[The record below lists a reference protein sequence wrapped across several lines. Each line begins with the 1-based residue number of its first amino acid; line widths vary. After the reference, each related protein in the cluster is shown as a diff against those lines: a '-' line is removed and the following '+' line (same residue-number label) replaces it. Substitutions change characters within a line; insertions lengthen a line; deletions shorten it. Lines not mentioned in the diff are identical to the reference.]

1 MKSIVRIALI
11 CAILVTC
18 LLIPNVS
25 KATTPINSEETLRQ
39 AISSANSGET
49 IILSDNITVTGPIVI
64 DKELTIDGAGYTVTG
79 ADEWTSISG
88 NQTMFA
94 AQLSGAK
101 LTLKNINLKNGPKYG
116 VQSYNGASVVLNNVS
131 ITGFNYAGILVNGG
145 TLEIIDVNLGNN
157 GTTSNK
163 GIELDRGTGVVVSP
177 SLVMNG
183 SLSSTSKDNI
193 IYVAENAGN
202 ISVENKT
209 STSNKVF
216 AAENQIVLTDANNNV
231 LSVSALPENTTV
243 ASGEQKVIL
252 TVNYGE
258 KTKDILLNVGQVV
271 SEDSI
276 KTKLNVAEGYVID
289 GFYTDNQY
297 TAKFNFD
304 NKIDVNTTLYAK
316 VSAEEKQEEV
326 SNSENTVSTEEASG
340 EKDETPKTGVAN
352 YVGIA
357 FLVIAISAATLFVI
371 RKNRI

>member
-131 ITGFNYAGILVNGG
+131 ITGFDYAGILVNGG

-157 GTTSNK
+157 GTTGNK
-163 GIELDRGTGVVVSP
+163 GIELDRGTGVAVSP

>member
-1 MKSIVRIALI
+1 MKSIVRMALI

-64 DKELTIDGAGYTVTG
+64 DKDLTIDGAGYTVTG

-163 GIELDRGTGVVVSP
+163 GIELDRGQDVAVSP

-202 ISVENKT
+202 INIENKT
-209 STSNKVF
+209 STSNKVV
-216 AAENQIVLTDANNNV
+216 AAGNQIVLTDANNNV

-252 TVNYGE
+252 TINYGE

-276 KTKLNVAEGYVID
+276 KAQLNVAEGYVID

-297 TAKFNFD
+297 TAKFNFN

-326 SNSENTVSTEEASG
+326 SNSENTVEEENKG

-352 YVGIA
+352 YAGIA
-357 FLVIAISAATLFVI
+357 VLVIAISAATLFVI
-371 RKNRI
+371 IKNRI

>member
-39 AISSANSGET
+39 AISSANLGET

-163 GIELDRGTGVVVSP
+163 GIELDRGQAVAVSP

-216 AAENQIVLTDANNNV
+216 AAGNQIVLTDANNNV

-243 ASGEQKVIL
+243 ASGEKKVIL

-326 SNSENTVSTEEASG
+326 SNSENTVVEENKG

-352 YVGIA
+352 YAGIA
-357 FLVIAISAATLFVI
+357 VLVIAISVATLFVI

>member
-1 MKSIVRIALI
+1 MKSLVRIALI

-163 GIELDRGTGVVVSP
+163 GIELDRGQAVAVSP

-216 AAENQIVLTDANNNV
+216 AAGNQIVLTDANNNV

-326 SNSENTVSTEEASG
+326 SNSENTVVEENKG

-352 YVGIA
+352 YAGIA
-357 FLVIAISAATLFVI
+357 VLVIAISAATLFVI

>member
-1 MKSIVRIALI
+1 MKSIVRMVLI

-64 DKELTIDGAGYTVTG
+64 DKDLTIDGAGYTVTG

-163 GIELDRGTGVVVSP
+163 GIELDRGQDVAVSP

-202 ISVENKT
+202 INIENKT
-209 STSNKVF
+209 STSNKVV
-216 AAENQIVLTDANNNV
+216 AAGNEIVLTDANNNV

-252 TVNYGE
+252 TINYGE

-276 KTKLNVAEGYVID
+276 KAQLNVAEGYVID

-297 TAKFNFD
+297 TAKFNFN

-326 SNSENTVSTEEASG
+326 SNSENTVEEENKG

-352 YVGIA
+352 YAGIA
-357 FLVIAISAATLFVI
+357 VLVIAISAATLFVI

>member
-1 MKSIVRIALI
+1 MKSIVRMALI

-64 DKELTIDGAGYTVTG
+64 DKDLTIDGAGYTVTG

-94 AQLSGAK
+94 AQLSSAK

-163 GIELDRGTGVVVSP
+163 GIELDRGQDVAVSP

-202 ISVENKT
+202 INIENKT
-209 STSNKVF
+209 STSNKVV
-216 AAENQIVLTDANNNV
+216 AAGNQIVLTDANNNV

-252 TVNYGE
+252 TINYGE

-276 KTKLNVAEGYVID
+276 KAQLNVAEGYVID

-297 TAKFNFD
+297 TAKFNFN

-326 SNSENTVSTEEASG
+326 SNSENTVEEENKG

-352 YVGIA
+352 YAGIA
-357 FLVIAISAATLFVI
+357 VLVIAISAATLFVI

>member
-1 MKSIVRIALI
+1 MKSIVRMALI

-64 DKELTIDGAGYTVTG
+64 DKDLTIDGAGYTVTG

-163 GIELDRGTGVVVSP
+163 GIELDRGQDVAVSP

-202 ISVENKT
+202 INIENKT
-209 STSNKVF
+209 STSNKIV
-216 AAENQIVLTDANNNV
+216 AAGNQIVLTDANNNV

-252 TVNYGE
+252 TINYGE

-276 KTKLNVAEGYVID
+276 KAQLNVAEGYVID

-297 TAKFNFD
+297 TAKFNFN

-316 VSAEEKQEEV
+316 VFAEEKQEEV
-326 SNSENTVSTEEASG
+326 SNSENTVEEENKG

-352 YVGIA
+352 YAGIA
-357 FLVIAISAATLFVI
+357 VLVIAISAATLFVI
-371 RKNRI
+371 IKNRI

>member
-1 MKSIVRIALI
+1 MKSIVRMALI

-64 DKELTIDGAGYTVTG
+64 DKDLTIDGAGYTVTG

-163 GIELDRGTGVVVSP
+163 GIELDRGQDVAVSP

-202 ISVENKT
+202 INIENKT
-209 STSNKVF
+209 STSNKVV
-216 AAENQIVLTDANNNV
+216 AAGNQIVLTDANNNV
-231 LSVSALPENTTV
+231 LYVSALPENTTV

-252 TVNYGE
+252 TINYGE

-276 KTKLNVAEGYVID
+276 KAQLNVAEGYVID

-297 TAKFNFD
+297 TAKFNFN

-316 VSAEEKQEEV
+316 VSAEEKQEEI
-326 SNSENTVSTEEASG
+326 SNSENTVEEENKG

-352 YVGIA
+352 YAGIA
-357 FLVIAISAATLFVI
+357 VLVIAISAATLFVI

>member
-11 CAILVTC
+11 CVILVTC

-131 ITGFNYAGILVNGG
+131 ITGFDYAGILVNGG

>member
-1 MKSIVRIALI
+1 MKSIVRMALI

-64 DKELTIDGAGYTVTG
+64 DKDLTIDGAGYTVTG

-145 TLEIIDVNLGNN
+145 TLEIIDVNLENN

-163 GIELDRGTGVVVSP
+163 GIELDRGQDVAVSP

-202 ISVENKT
+202 INIENKT
-209 STSNKVF
+209 STSNKIV
-216 AAENQIVLTDANNNV
+216 AAGNQIVLTDANNNV

-252 TVNYGE
+252 TINYGE

-276 KTKLNVAEGYVID
+276 KAQLNVAEGYVID

-297 TAKFNFD
+297 TAKFNFN

-326 SNSENTVSTEEASG
+326 SNSENTVEEENKG

-352 YVGIA
+352 YAGIA
-357 FLVIAISAATLFVI
+357 VLVIAISAATLFVI
-371 RKNRI
+371 IKNRI

>member
-1 MKSIVRIALI
+1 MKSIVRMALI

-64 DKELTIDGAGYTVTG
+64 DKDITIDGAGYTVTG

-163 GIELDRGTGVVVSP
+163 GIELDRGQDVAVSP

-202 ISVENKT
+202 INIENKT
-209 STSNKVF
+209 STSNKVV
-216 AAENQIVLTDANNNV
+216 AAGNQIVLTDANNNV

-252 TVNYGE
+252 TINYGE

-276 KTKLNVAEGYVID
+276 KAQLNVAEGYVID

-297 TAKFNFD
+297 TAKFNFN

-326 SNSENTVSTEEASG
+326 SNSENTVEEENKG
-340 EKDETPKTGVAN
+340 KKDETPKTGVAN
-352 YVGIA
+352 YAGIA
-357 FLVIAISAATLFVI
+357 VLVIAISAATLFVI

>member
-1 MKSIVRIALI
+1 MKSIVRMALI

-64 DKELTIDGAGYTVTG
+64 DKDLTIDGAGYTVTG

-163 GIELDRGTGVVVSP
+163 GIELDRGQDVAVSP

-202 ISVENKT
+202 INIENKT
-209 STSNKVF
+209 STSNKIV
-216 AAENQIVLTDANNNV
+216 AAGNQIVLTDANNNV

-252 TVNYGE
+252 TINYGE

-276 KTKLNVAEGYVID
+276 KAQLNVAEGYVID

-297 TAKFNFD
+297 TAKFNFN

-326 SNSENTVSTEEASG
+326 SNSENTVEEENKG

-352 YVGIA
+352 YAGIA
-357 FLVIAISAATLFVI
+357 VLVIAISAATLFVI

>member
-1 MKSIVRIALI
+1 MKSIVRMALI

-64 DKELTIDGAGYTVTG
+64 DKDLTIDGAGYTVTG

-163 GIELDRGTGVVVSP
+163 GIELDRGQDVAVSP

-202 ISVENKT
+202 INIENKT
-209 STSNKVF
+209 STSNKVV
-216 AAENQIVLTDANNNV
+216 AVGNQIVLTDANNNV

-252 TVNYGE
+252 TINYGE

-276 KTKLNVAEGYVID
+276 KAQLNVAEGYVID

-297 TAKFNFD
+297 TAKFNFN

-326 SNSENTVSTEEASG
+326 SNSENTVEEENKG

-352 YVGIA
+352 YAGIA
-357 FLVIAISAATLFVI
+357 VLVIAISAATLFVI

>member
-1 MKSIVRIALI
+1 MKSIVRMALI

-64 DKELTIDGAGYTVTG
+64 DKDLTIDGAGYTVTG

-163 GIELDRGTGVVVSP
+163 GIELDRGQDVAVSP

-202 ISVENKT
+202 INIENKT
-209 STSNKVF
+209 STSNKIV
-216 AAENQIVLTDANNNV
+216 AAGNQIVLTDANNNV

-252 TVNYGE
+252 TINYGE

-276 KTKLNVAEGYVID
+276 KAQLNVAEGYVID

-326 SNSENTVSTEEASG
+326 SNSENTVEEENKG
-340 EKDETPKTGVAN
+340 EKDETPKTGLAN
-352 YVGIA
+352 YAGIA
-357 FLVIAISAATLFVI
+357 VLVIAISAATLFVI

>member
-1 MKSIVRIALI
+1 MKSIVRMALI

-64 DKELTIDGAGYTVTG
+64 DKDITIDGAGYTVTG

-163 GIELDRGTGVVVSP
+163 GIELDRGQDVAVSP

-202 ISVENKT
+202 INIENKT
-209 STSNKVF
+209 STSNKVV
-216 AAENQIVLTDANNNV
+216 AAGNQIVLTDANNNV

-252 TVNYGE
+252 TINYGE

-276 KTKLNVAEGYVID
+276 KAQLNVAEGYVID

-297 TAKFNFD
+297 TAKFNFN

-326 SNSENTVSTEEASG
+326 SNSENTVEEENKG

-352 YVGIA
+352 YAGIA
-357 FLVIAISAATLFVI
+357 VLVIAISAATLFVI

>member
-1 MKSIVRIALI
+1 MKSIVRMALI

-64 DKELTIDGAGYTVTG
+64 DKDLTIDGAGYTVTG

-163 GIELDRGTGVVVSP
+163 GIELDRGQDVAVSP

-202 ISVENKT
+202 INIENKT
-209 STSNKVF
+209 STSNKVV
-216 AAENQIVLTDANNNV
+216 AAGNQIVLTDANNNV

-252 TVNYGE
+252 TINYGE

-276 KTKLNVAEGYVID
+276 KAQLNVAEGYVID

-297 TAKFNFD
+297 TAKFNFN

-326 SNSENTVSTEEASG
+326 SNSENTVEEGNKG

-352 YVGIA
+352 YAGIA
-357 FLVIAISAATLFVI
+357 VLVIAISAATLFVI

>member
-1 MKSIVRIALI
+1 MKSIVRMALI

-64 DKELTIDGAGYTVTG
+64 DKDLTIDGAGYTVTG

-101 LTLKNINLKNGPKYG
+101 LTLKDINLKNGPKYG

-163 GIELDRGTGVVVSP
+163 GIELDRGQDVAVSP

-202 ISVENKT
+202 INIENKT
-209 STSNKVF
+209 STSNKVV
-216 AAENQIVLTDANNNV
+216 AAGNQIVLTDANNNV

-252 TVNYGE
+252 TINYGE

-276 KTKLNVAEGYVID
+276 KAQLNVAEGYVID

-326 SNSENTVSTEEASG
+326 SNSENTVEEENKG

-352 YVGIA
+352 YAGIA
-357 FLVIAISAATLFVI
+357 VLVIAISATTLFII

>member
-1 MKSIVRIALI
+1 MKSIVRMALI

-25 KATTPINSEETLRQ
+25 KAITPINSEETLRQ

-64 DKELTIDGAGYTVTG
+64 DKDLTIDGAGYTVTG

-101 LTLKNINLKNGPKYG
+101 LTLKDINLKNGPKYG

-163 GIELDRGTGVVVSP
+163 GIELDRGQDVAVSP

-202 ISVENKT
+202 INIENKT
-209 STSNKVF
+209 STSNKVV
-216 AAENQIVLTDANNNV
+216 AAGNQIVLTDANNNV

-252 TVNYGE
+252 TINYGE

-276 KTKLNVAEGYVID
+276 KAQLNVAEGYVID

-326 SNSENTVSTEEASG
+326 SNSENTVEEENKG

-352 YVGIA
+352 YAGIA
-357 FLVIAISAATLFVI
+357 VLVIAISAATLFII

>member
-1 MKSIVRIALI
+1 MKSIVRMALI

-64 DKELTIDGAGYTVTG
+64 DKDLTIDGAGYTVTG

-131 ITGFNYAGILVNGG
+131 ITGFNYAEILVNGG

-163 GIELDRGTGVVVSP
+163 GIELDRGQDVAVSP

-202 ISVENKT
+202 INIENKT
-209 STSNKVF
+209 STSNKVV
-216 AAENQIVLTDANNNV
+216 AAGNQIVLTDANNNV

-252 TVNYGE
+252 TINYGE

-276 KTKLNVAEGYVID
+276 KAQLNVAEGYVID

-297 TAKFNFD
+297 TAKFNFN

-326 SNSENTVSTEEASG
+326 SNSENTVEEENKG

-352 YVGIA
+352 YAGIA
-357 FLVIAISAATLFVI
+357 VLVIAISAATLFVI

>member
-1 MKSIVRIALI
+1 MKSIVRMALI

-64 DKELTIDGAGYTVTG
+64 DKDLTIDGAGYTVTG

>member
-1 MKSIVRIALI
+1 MKSIVRMALI

-64 DKELTIDGAGYTVTG
+64 DKDITIDGAGYTVTG

-163 GIELDRGTGVVVSP
+163 GIELDRGQDVAVSP

-183 SLSSTSKDNI
+183 LLSSTSKDNI

-202 ISVENKT
+202 INIENKT
-209 STSNKVF
+209 STSNKVV
-216 AAENQIVLTDANNNV
+216 AAVNQIVLTDANNNV

-252 TVNYGE
+252 TINYGE

-276 KTKLNVAEGYVID
+276 KAQLNVAEGYVID

-297 TAKFNFD
+297 TAKFNFN

-326 SNSENTVSTEEASG
+326 SNSENTVEEENKG

-352 YVGIA
+352 YAGIA
-357 FLVIAISAATLFVI
+357 VLVIAISAATLFVI

>member
-163 GIELDRGTGVVVSP
+163 GIELDRGQAVAVSP

>member
-1 MKSIVRIALI
+1 MKSIVRMALI

-64 DKELTIDGAGYTVTG
+64 DKDLTIDGAGYTVTG

-163 GIELDRGTGVVVSP
+163 GIELDRGQDVAVSP

-202 ISVENKT
+202 INIENKT
-209 STSNKVF
+209 STSNKVV
-216 AAENQIVLTDANNNV
+216 AAGNQIVLTDANNNV

-252 TVNYGE
+252 TINYGE

-276 KTKLNVAEGYVID
+276 KAQLNVAEGYVID

-297 TAKFNFD
+297 TAKFNFN

-326 SNSENTVSTEEASG
+326 SNSENTVEEENKG

-352 YVGIA
+352 YAGIA
-357 FLVIAISAATLFVI
+357 VLVIAISAATLFVI

>member
-1 MKSIVRIALI
+1 MKSIVRMALI

-64 DKELTIDGAGYTVTG
+64 DKDLTIDGAGYTVTG
-79 ADEWTSISG
+79 ADECTSISG

-163 GIELDRGTGVVVSP
+163 GIELDRGQDVAVSP

-202 ISVENKT
+202 INIENKT
-209 STSNKVF
+209 STSNKVV
-216 AAENQIVLTDANNNV
+216 AAGNQIVLTDANNNV

-252 TVNYGE
+252 TINYGE

-276 KTKLNVAEGYVID
+276 KAQLNVAEGYVID

-297 TAKFNFD
+297 TAKFNFN

-326 SNSENTVSTEEASG
+326 SNSENTVEEENKG

-352 YVGIA
+352 YAGIA
-357 FLVIAISAATLFVI
+357 VLVIAISAATLFVI

>member
-1 MKSIVRIALI
+1 MKSIVRMALI

-64 DKELTIDGAGYTVTG
+64 DKDLTIDGAGYTVTG

-145 TLEIIDVNLGNN
+145 TLEIIDVNLENN

-163 GIELDRGTGVVVSP
+163 GIELDRGQDVAVSP

-202 ISVENKT
+202 INIENKT
-209 STSNKVF
+209 STSNKVV
-216 AAENQIVLTDANNNV
+216 AAGNQIVLTDANNNV

-252 TVNYGE
+252 TINYGE

-276 KTKLNVAEGYVID
+276 KAQLNVAEGYVID

-297 TAKFNFD
+297 TAKFNFN

-326 SNSENTVSTEEASG
+326 SNSENTVEEENKG

-352 YVGIA
+352 YAGIA
-357 FLVIAISAATLFVI
+357 VLVIAISAATLFVI
-371 RKNRI
+371 IKNRI

>member
-116 VQSYNGASVVLNNVS
+116 IQSYNGASVVLNNVS

-163 GIELDRGTGVVVSP
+163 GIELDRGQAVAVSP

-216 AAENQIVLTDANNNV
+216 AAGNQIVLTDANNNV

-326 SNSENTVSTEEASG
+326 SNSENTVVEENKG

-352 YVGIA
+352 YAGIA
-357 FLVIAISAATLFVI
+357 VLVIAISAATLFVI

>member
-1 MKSIVRIALI
+1 MKSIVRMALI

-64 DKELTIDGAGYTVTG
+64 DKDLTIDGAGYTVTG

-163 GIELDRGTGVVVSP
+163 GIELDRGQDVAVSP

-202 ISVENKT
+202 INIENKT
-209 STSNKVF
+209 STSNKIV
-216 AAENQIVLTDANNNV
+216 AAGNQIVLTDANNNV

-252 TVNYGE
+252 TINYGE

-276 KTKLNVAEGYVID
+276 KAQLNVAEGYVID

-297 TAKFNFD
+297 TAKFNFN

-326 SNSENTVSTEEASG
+326 SNSENTVEEENKG

-352 YVGIA
+352 YAGIA
-357 FLVIAISAATLFVI
+357 VLVIAISAATLFII

>member
-1 MKSIVRIALI
+1 MKSIVRMALI

-64 DKELTIDGAGYTVTG
+64 DKDLTIDGAGYTVTG

-163 GIELDRGTGVVVSP
+163 GIELDRGQDVAVSP

-202 ISVENKT
+202 INIENKT
-209 STSNKVF
+209 STSNKIV
-216 AAENQIVLTDANNNV
+216 AAGNQIVLTDANNNV

-252 TVNYGE
+252 TINYGE

-276 KTKLNVAEGYVID
+276 KAQLNVAEGYVID

-297 TAKFNFD
+297 TAKFNFN

-326 SNSENTVSTEEASG
+326 SNSENTVEEENKG

-352 YVGIA
+352 YAGIA
-357 FLVIAISAATLFVI
+357 VLVIAISAATLFVI
-371 RKNRI
+371 IKNRI

>member
-1 MKSIVRIALI
+1 MKSIVRMALI

-64 DKELTIDGAGYTVTG
+64 DKDLTIDGAGYTVTG

-163 GIELDRGTGVVVSP
+163 GIELDRGQDVAVSP

-202 ISVENKT
+202 INIENKT
-209 STSNKVF
+209 STSNKVV
-216 AAENQIVLTDANNNV
+216 AAGNQIVLTDANNNV

-243 ASGEQKVIL
+243 ASDEQKVIL
-252 TVNYGE
+252 TINYGE

-276 KTKLNVAEGYVID
+276 KAQLNVAEGYVID

-297 TAKFNFD
+297 TAKFNFN

-326 SNSENTVSTEEASG
+326 SNSENTVEEENKG

-352 YVGIA
+352 YAGIA
-357 FLVIAISAATLFVI
+357 VLVIAISAATLFVI

>member
-1 MKSIVRIALI
+1 MKSIVRMALI

-64 DKELTIDGAGYTVTG
+64 DKDLTIDGADYTVTG

-163 GIELDRGTGVVVSP
+163 GIELDRGQDVAVSP

-202 ISVENKT
+202 INIENKT
-209 STSNKVF
+209 STSNKIV
-216 AAENQIVLTDANNNV
+216 AAGNQIVLTDANNNV

-252 TVNYGE
+252 TINYGE

-271 SEDSI
+271 SEDFI
-276 KTKLNVAEGYVID
+276 KAQLNVAEGYVID

-297 TAKFNFD
+297 TAKFNFN

-326 SNSENTVSTEEASG
+326 SNSENTVEEENKG

-352 YVGIA
+352 YAGIA
-357 FLVIAISAATLFVI
+357 VLVIAISAATLFVI
-371 RKNRI
+371 IKNRI

>member
-1 MKSIVRIALI
+1 MKSIVRMALI

-64 DKELTIDGAGYTVTG
+64 DKDLTIDGAGYTVTG

-163 GIELDRGTGVVVSP
+163 GIELDRGQDVAVSP

-202 ISVENKT
+202 INIENKT
-209 STSNKVF
+209 STSNKVV
-216 AAENQIVLTDANNNV
+216 AAGNQIVLTDANNNV

-252 TVNYGE
+252 TINYGE

-276 KTKLNVAEGYVID
+276 KAQLNVAEGYVID

-326 SNSENTVSTEEASG
+326 SNSENTVEEENKG

-352 YVGIA
+352 YAGIA
-357 FLVIAISAATLFVI
+357 VLVIAISAATLFII
-371 RKNRI
+371 RKNKI

>member
-1 MKSIVRIALI
+1 MKSIVRMALI

-64 DKELTIDGAGYTVTG
+64 DKDLTIDGAGYTVTG

-101 LTLKNINLKNGPKYG
+101 LTLKDINLKNGPKYG

-163 GIELDRGTGVVVSP
+163 GIELDRGQDVAVSP

-202 ISVENKT
+202 INIENKT
-209 STSNKVF
+209 STSNKVV
-216 AAENQIVLTDANNNV
+216 AAGNQIVLTDANNNV

-252 TVNYGE
+252 TINYGE

-276 KTKLNVAEGYVID
+276 KAQLNVAEGYVID

-326 SNSENTVSTEEASG
+326 SNSENTVEEENKG

-352 YVGIA
+352 YAGIA
-357 FLVIAISAATLFVI
+357 VLVIAISAATLFII
-371 RKNRI
+371 RKNKI

>member
-1 MKSIVRIALI
+1 MKSIVRMALI

-64 DKELTIDGAGYTVTG
+64 DKDLTIDGAGYTITG

-163 GIELDRGTGVVVSP
+163 GIELDRGQDVAVSP

-202 ISVENKT
+202 INIENKT
-209 STSNKVF
+209 STSNKVV
-216 AAENQIVLTDANNNV
+216 AAGNQIVLTDANNNV

-252 TVNYGE
+252 TINYGE

-276 KTKLNVAEGYVID
+276 KAQLNVAEGYVID

-297 TAKFNFD
+297 TAKFNFN

-326 SNSENTVSTEEASG
+326 SNSENTVEEENKG

-352 YVGIA
+352 YAGIA
-357 FLVIAISAATLFVI
+357 VLVIAISAATLFVI

>member
-1 MKSIVRIALI
+1 MKSIVRMALI

-64 DKELTIDGAGYTVTG
+64 DKDLTIDGAGYTVTG

-163 GIELDRGTGVVVSP
+163 GIELDRGQDVAVSP

-202 ISVENKT
+202 INIENKT
-209 STSNKVF
+209 STYNKVV
-216 AAENQIVLTDANNNV
+216 AAGNQIVLTDANNNV

-252 TVNYGE
+252 TINYGE

-276 KTKLNVAEGYVID
+276 KAQLNVAEGYVID

-297 TAKFNFD
+297 TAKFNFN

-326 SNSENTVSTEEASG
+326 SNSENTVEEENKG

-352 YVGIA
+352 YAGIA
-357 FLVIAISAATLFVI
+357 VLVIAISAATLFVI
-371 RKNRI
+371 IKNRI

>member
-1 MKSIVRIALI
+1 MKSIVRMALI

-64 DKELTIDGAGYTVTG
+64 DKDLTIDGAGYTVTG

-116 VQSYNGASVVLNNVS
+116 VQSYNGAFVVLNNVS

-163 GIELDRGTGVVVSP
+163 GIELDRGQDVAVSP

-202 ISVENKT
+202 INIENKT
-209 STSNKVF
+209 STSNKIV
-216 AAENQIVLTDANNNV
+216 AAGNQIVLTDANNNV

-252 TVNYGE
+252 TINYGE

-276 KTKLNVAEGYVID
+276 KAQLNVAEGYVID

-297 TAKFNFD
+297 TAKFNFN

-316 VSAEEKQEEV
+316 VFAEEKQEEV
-326 SNSENTVSTEEASG
+326 SNSENTVEEENKG

-352 YVGIA
+352 YAGIA
-357 FLVIAISAATLFVI
+357 VLVIAISAATLFVI
-371 RKNRI
+371 IKNRI

>member
-163 GIELDRGTGVVVSP
+163 GIELDRGQAVAVSP

-216 AAENQIVLTDANNNV
+216 AAGNQIVLTDANNNV

-326 SNSENTVSTEEASG
+326 SNSENTVVEENKG

-352 YVGIA
+352 YAGIA
-357 FLVIAISAATLFVI
+357 VLVIAISAATLFVI

>member
-1 MKSIVRIALI
+1 MKSIVRMALI

-64 DKELTIDGAGYTVTG
+64 DKDLTIDGAGYTVTG

-163 GIELDRGTGVVVSP
+163 GIELDRGQDVAVSP

-202 ISVENKT
+202 INIENKT
-209 STSNKVF
+209 STSNKVV
-216 AAENQIVLTDANNNV
+216 AAGNQIVLTDANNNV
-231 LSVSALPENTTV
+231 LYVSALPENTTV

-252 TVNYGE
+252 TINYGE

-276 KTKLNVAEGYVID
+276 KAQLNVAEGYVID

-297 TAKFNFD
+297 TAKFNFN

-326 SNSENTVSTEEASG
+326 SNSENTVEEENKG

-352 YVGIA
+352 YAGIA
-357 FLVIAISAATLFVI
+357 VLVIAISAATLFVI